1 MAGQRASGNDSNLQR
16 NHEEGRQPLQLV
28 GATNANFAKSWAEA
42 LVILLVAVFVIG
54 GLEAWVRIQ
63 DVPAYTFPR
72 RARSGSRSGTTS
84 GRFTWIT
91 SSSH

>member
-1 MAGQRASGNDSNLQR
+1 MASELRETIPTFEAQPP
-16 NHEEGRQPLQLV
+16 EEGNVSLSNWSAL
-28 GATNANFAKSWAEA
+28 TSANFAKSWAEA

-54 GLEAWVRIQ
+54 GLKAWVRIQ
-63 DVPAYTFPR
+63 DVPAYVSR
-72 RARSGSRSGTTS
+72 RRDRRRSGTTS